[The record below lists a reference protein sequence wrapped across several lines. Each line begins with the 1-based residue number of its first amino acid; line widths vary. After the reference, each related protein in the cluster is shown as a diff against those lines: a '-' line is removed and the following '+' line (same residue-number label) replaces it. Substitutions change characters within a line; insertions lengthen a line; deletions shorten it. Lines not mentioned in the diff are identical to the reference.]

1 MWFVD
6 PGTPAIGTISQS
18 GTVTEYTKGLQ
29 RRSRLI
35 SIVAAPDG
43 TMWFS
48 DAFGYIG
55 RVDQT
60 GTITEFSIN
69 AFSKTQSPLGIAV
82 DAQGAVWT
90 LARGPFESQLIRSDS
105 QGHLTAVA
113 LPHGELADGT
123 LAADAQGDLWMLVQH
138 GQTAAILERAVAGN
152 YVEYPTPLQAA
163 FEVCC
168 PNISPKRI
176 AIAAGGYPWFTTTY
190 WLDPNA
196 NSQVVGEI
204 SHAAA
209 TFYPLNAANVG
220 YSALPSGIT
229 SDAGSIWFTGD
240 DPFQINGVLWNV
252 TPGGTQKAYALPFSL
267 ISLGSDSSGAIWLT
281 AQGFGHPGQIIET
294 RLR

>member
-1 MWFVD
+1 MRIAALFIVVALAACSAPPESTFTPSTLQSTSARISAQSIPTAPVQRVFTAGRTPGFPSTAVATDITAGPQNSMWFVD

-29 RRSRLI
+29 RRSWLI

-123 LAADAQGDLWMLVQH
+123 LA
-138 GQTAAILERAVAGN
+138 
-152 YVEYPTPLQAA
+152 
-163 FEVCC
+163 
-168 PNISPKRI
+168 
-176 AIAAGGYPWFTTTY
+176 
-190 WLDPNA
+190 
-196 NSQVVGEI
+196 
-204 SHAAA
+204 
-209 TFYPLNAANVG
+209 
-220 YSALPSGIT
+220 
-229 SDAGSIWFTGD
+229 
-240 DPFQINGVLWNV
+240 
-252 TPGGTQKAYALPFSL
+252 
-267 ISLGSDSSGAIWLT
+267 
-281 AQGFGHPGQIIET
+281 
-294 RLR
+294 